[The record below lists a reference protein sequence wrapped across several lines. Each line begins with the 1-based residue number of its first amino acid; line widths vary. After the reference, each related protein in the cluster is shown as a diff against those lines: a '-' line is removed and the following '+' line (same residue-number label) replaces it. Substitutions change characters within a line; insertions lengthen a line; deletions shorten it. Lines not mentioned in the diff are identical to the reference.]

1 MLRETKDVTDRSRLI
16 LVGIFY
22 LIAFPLYGGGQN
34 LMQRDWPFV
43 GVSLILVSS
52 VVVMAIGF
60 FLRAIIRRT
69 SPTIAATVLAGRLME
84 GVLLGAGGV
93 AFVLFGGTEDAQN
106 LNLAAY
112 HGGMIILGVAGIV
125 LSVWL
130 FTTKEVPRLLAAF
143 GVVGYVS
150 LASAMIVE
158 RLGNDALSLKFLA
171 VAGLFEVSFALW
183 LIFRGFKTAIAK
195 STD

>member
-1 MLRETKDVTDRSRLI
+1 MTDRRRLI

-34 LMQRDWPFV
+34 LMQREWPFV
-43 GVSLILVSS
+43 GLLLILMNSA
-52 VVVMAIGF
+52 VVIAIGI
-60 FLRAIIRRT
+60 FLRAIIMRT
-69 SPTIAATVLAGRLME
+69 SPKIAATVLAGRVLE

-93 AFVLFGGTEDAQN
+93 AFVLFGGTEDAQS

-112 HGGMIILGVAGIV
+112 HGGMIILGAAGIV

-130 FTTKEVPRLLAAF
+130 YTTNEIPRLLAAF
-143 GVVGYVS
+143 GVVGYTS

-183 LIFRGFKTAIAK
+183 LIVRGFRT
-195 STD
+195 SVPSPQP